1 MAMNASKMIT
11 CQATSSGHAKVHLS
25 SKSVVGRKH
34 TSARRRRPSSPAKK
48 RHDRDEHQGRGF
60 SVDGLS
66 DFIADLDLKA
76 REGHA
81 TMLENKSKSES
92 ERRAR
97 LSDIYKSLEGIA
109 RVENDLVS
117 TSFNNFKSSASA
129 SIKQKYSFEMPDF
142 NAEIAF
148 SDESGS
154 DSDDAVE
161 PEVL

>member
-1 MAMNASKMIT
+1 MTNAAKMIT

-25 SKSVVGRKH
+25 SKSVLGRKH
-34 TSARRRRPSSPAKK
+34 TCARRRRRASSPAEK
-48 RHDRDEHQGRGF
+48 RHDRDDHGF
-60 SVDGLS
+60 SVARLS

-81 TMLENKSKSES
+81 SMLENKSKSES

-97 LSDIYKSLEGIA
+97 LSEIYKSLEGIA

-129 SIKQKYSFEMPDF
+129 SIKQHCSFEMPDF

-161 PEVL
+161 PEVI